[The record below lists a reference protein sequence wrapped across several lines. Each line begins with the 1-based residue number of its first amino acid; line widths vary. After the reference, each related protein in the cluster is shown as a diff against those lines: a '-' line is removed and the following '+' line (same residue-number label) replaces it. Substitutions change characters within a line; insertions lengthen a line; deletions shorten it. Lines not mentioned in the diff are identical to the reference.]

1 MHDIEIKWWFF
12 IFIFQIA
19 HGQCLHLTITKQNIK
34 SKTNKQKQ
42 SKTKKNKSWF
52 LNTRCTY
59 SECRA

>member
-12 IFIFQIA
+12 IFFSD
-19 HGQCLHLTITKQNIK
+19 CPRSMFTFNYNKTKYKIQNK
-34 SKTNKQKQ
+34 KKQKQ
-42 SKTKKNKSWF
+42 SKTKTKKSWF